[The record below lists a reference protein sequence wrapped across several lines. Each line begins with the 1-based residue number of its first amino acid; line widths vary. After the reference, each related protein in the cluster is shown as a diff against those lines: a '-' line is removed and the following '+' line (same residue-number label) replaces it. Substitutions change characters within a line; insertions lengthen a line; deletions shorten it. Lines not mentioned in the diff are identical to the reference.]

1 MIVKLLHSAR
11 HDIDHLYN
19 ITELQV
25 IHKFKLSTRRGFAKQ
40 GSRGIER
47 EVARII
53 SIHMAE
59 VEARYIKDEPR
70 CHYQIIRVFRD
81 QETS

>member
-25 IHKFKLSTRRGFAKQ
+25 IHRFSFRRGFAKQ

-53 SIHMAE
+53 VLHMAE
-59 VEARYIKDEPR
+59 VEVRYIKDELGV
-70 CHYQIIRVFRD
+70 IIK
-81 QETS
+81 